1 MKNIF
6 TIVAVVISTVFTMSA
21 QTFADGQVEAQ
32 NVCLEKVSV
41 TVMLSFDLDVSNLS
55 LPANKGLVLTPVI
68 AGISDTLRLPAIEM
82 LGRLRH
88 LYWQRN
94 GVTATQDP
102 LVVARR
108 HNGDPQVEHYAY
120 KIPYQPWMKG
130 SRLFIEQADC
140 RCAQKLG
147 NVTLTVPSEELEPEV
162 EKTPSEE
169 PVEWEFAYIM
179 PQPEAVKQRAE
190 EGTARLNF
198 DVDKYDIRPDFG
210 NNAAE
215 LRKIRETID
224 LVRNDKDVKLTGI
237 YLHGYASPDGP
248 YAHNAELAKNRT
260 RALEKYLENYYN
272 ELNSS
277 LFSVNSTPEDWK
289 GFREFA
295 DTCGFPGRWD
305 VLNIIDSNMTP
316 DEKDWTLMMRYTT
329 FYKNVVLPVAYPSL
343 RRTDYKVTYDVR
355 NFSLEEARKIIR
367 ERPQKLSLNEMY
379 LVANSYVEGSDDF
392 NNVFDVAVR
401 MFPESEIANVNA
413 ACVALENGN
422 MKDAARFLA
431 NAGDSPEAKN
441 ARGVFAAMNGDNEAA
456 LELFSQASSLE
467 AARNNYKKIK
477 NN

>member
-1 MKNIF
+1 MRK
-6 TIVAVVISTVFTMSA
+6 IVAILAVVISTAVTLSA
-21 QTFADGQVEAQ
+21 QTLANGQVEAQ
-32 NVCLEKVSV
+32 NVNLQKISETVSV
-41 TVMLSFDLDVSNLS
+41 NFDLDMSDLS
-55 LPANKGLVLTPVI
+55 LSANRGLVFTPII
-68 AGISDTLRLPAIEM
+68 AGISDTLRLPAIEI
-82 LGRLRH
+82 LGRLRY

-94 GVTATQDP
+94 GATATQNP
-102 LVVARR
+102 IIVARR
-108 HNGDPQVEHYAY
+108 HNGDLQVEHYEY
-120 KIPYQPWMKG
+120 KVPYQLWMKG
-130 SRLFIEQADC
+130 SRLVIEQADC
-140 RCAQKLG
+140 KCAQRLG
-147 NVTLTVPSEELEPEV
+147 TEALAVTSDELEPEV
-162 EKTPSEE
+162 ENAPVEE
-169 PVEWEFAYIM
+169 PIVWEFAYM
-179 PQPEAVKQRAE
+179 KPQPEAVKQRAE

-198 DVDKYDIRPDFG
+198 EVNKYDIRPDFG

-215 LRKIRETID
+215 LKKIRATID
-224 LVRNDKDVKLTGI
+224 LVKNDSDVRLTGI

-260 RALEKYLENYYN
+260 RALEKYLENYYD
-272 ELNSS
+272 ELNSI
-277 LFSVNSTPEDWK
+277 LFSMDSTPEDWK

-295 DTCGFPGRWD
+295 DTCGYSGKWD
-305 VLNIIDSNMTP
+305 VLNIIDSDMTP
-316 DEKDWTLMMRYTT
+316 DEKDWTLKMRYTT

-355 NFSLEEARKIIR
+355 NFSLEEARRIIR

-441 ARGVFAAMNGDNEAA
+441 AGGVFAAMNGDKEAA

-467 AARNNYKKIK
+467 AARNNYRKI
-477 NN
+477 N

>member
-1 MKNIF
+1 M
-6 TIVAVVISTVFTMSA
+6 
-21 QTFADGQVEAQ
+21 
-32 NVCLEKVSV
+32 
-41 TVMLSFDLDVSNLS
+41 
-55 LPANKGLVLTPVI
+55 
-68 AGISDTLRLPAIEM
+68 
-82 LGRLRH
+82 
-88 LYWQRN
+88 
-94 GVTATQDP
+94 
-102 LVVARR
+102 
-108 HNGDPQVEHYAY
+108 
-120 KIPYQPWMKG
+120 
-130 SRLFIEQADC
+130 
-140 RCAQKLG
+140 
-147 NVTLTVPSEELEPEV
+147 
-162 EKTPSEE
+162 
-169 PVEWEFAYIM
+169 
-179 PQPEAVKQRAE
+179 
-190 EGTARLNF
+190 
-198 DVDKYDIRPDFG
+198 
-210 NNAAE
+210 
-215 LRKIRETID
+215 
-224 LVRNDKDVKLTGI
+224 
-237 YLHGYASPDGP
+237 
-248 YAHNAELAKNRT
+248 
-260 RALEKYLENYYN
+260 
-272 ELNSS
+272 
-277 LFSVNSTPEDWK
+277 NSTPEDWK

-316 DEKDWTLMMRYTT
+316 DEKDWTIMMRYTT

-456 LELFSQASSLE
+456 LELFSQASSLQ

>member
-1 MKNIF
+1 M
-6 TIVAVVISTVFTMSA
+6 
-21 QTFADGQVEAQ
+21 
-32 NVCLEKVSV
+32 
-41 TVMLSFDLDVSNLS
+41 
-55 LPANKGLVLTPVI
+55 
-68 AGISDTLRLPAIEM
+68 
-82 LGRLRH
+82 
-88 LYWQRN
+88 
-94 GVTATQDP
+94 
-102 LVVARR
+102 
-108 HNGDPQVEHYAY
+108 
-120 KIPYQPWMKG
+120 
-130 SRLFIEQADC
+130 
-140 RCAQKLG
+140 
-147 NVTLTVPSEELEPEV
+147 
-162 EKTPSEE
+162 
-169 PVEWEFAYIM
+169 
-179 PQPEAVKQRAE
+179 
-190 EGTARLNF
+190 
-198 DVDKYDIRPDFG
+198 
-210 NNAAE
+210 
-215 LRKIRETID
+215 
-224 LVRNDKDVKLTGI
+224 KLTGI

-277 LFSVNSTPEDWK
+277 LFSVNSTPEDWN

-456 LELFSQASSLE
+456 LELFSQASSLQ

>member
-1 MKNIF
+1 MKKIF
-6 TIVAVVISTVFTMSA
+6 AILAVVISTSVTLSA
-21 QTFADGQVEAQ
+21 QTLANGQVEAQ
-32 NVCLEKVSV
+32 NVNIQKISGTVSV
-41 TVMLSFDLDVSNLS
+41 NFDLDLSDLS
-55 LPANKGLVLTPVI
+55 LSANRGLVLTPII
-68 AGISDTLRLPAIEM
+68 AGISDTLRLPAIEI

-94 GVTATQDP
+94 GATATQNP
-102 LVVARR
+102 VIVARR
-108 HNGDPQVEHYAY
+108 HNGDLQVEHYAY
-120 KIPYQPWMKG
+120 KVPYQPWMKG
-130 SRLFIEQADC
+130 SRLVIEQADC
-140 RCAQKLG
+140 KCAQRLG
-147 NVTLTVPSEELEPEV
+147 TEALAVTSDELEPEV
-162 EKTPSEE
+162 ENTPVEE
-169 PVEWEFAYIM
+169 PVVWEFAYIK

-198 DVDKYDIRPDFG
+198 EVNKYDIRSDFG

-215 LRKIRETID
+215 LKKIRETID
-224 LVRNDKDVKLTGI
+224 LVKNDSDVSLTGI

-260 RALEKYLENYYN
+260 SALEKYLENYYG
-272 ELNSS
+272 ELNNS
-277 LFSVNSTPEDWK
+277 LFTMDSTPEDWK

-295 DTCGFPGRWD
+295 DTCGFSGRWD
-305 VLNIIDSNMTP
+305 VLNIIDSDMTP

-355 NFSLEEARKIIR
+355 NFSLEEARRIIR

-379 LVANSYVEGSDDF
+379 LVANSYEEGSDDF
-392 NNVFDVAVR
+392 NRVFDIAVR

-422 MKDAARFLA
+422 MKDAAMFLA

-441 ARGVFAAMNGDNEAA
+441 ARGIFAAMNGDKEAA

-467 AARNNYKKIK
+467 AARNNYRKI
-477 NN
+477 N